1 MSDTFLL
8 QNYVLVENCDVN
20 IKFIHLNGPAAQF
33 FRPNCEALA
42 GSQYMILQKYILYH
56 LEALVDF
63 TALTVMRWNMY
74 KTWCDLFGIH
84 FQQRVLKKLCE
95 SANMCILLD
104 YNM

>member
-1 MSDTFLL
+1 MLMSDTFLL

-63 TALTVMRWNMY
+63 TALTVMR
-74 KTWCDLFGIH
+74 
-84 FQQRVLKKLCE
+84 
-95 SANMCILLD
+95 
-104 YNM
+104 